1 MTEQPIH
8 LAQIGQIAVPVT
20 DLCREPSRF
29 TATLS
34 A

>member
-1 MTEQPIH
+1 MTEQAVH

-20 DLCREPSRF
+20 DLSRAVAF